1 MANNNYG
8 YVLNKSQ
15 IQSQLLNRGAYKS
28 ALSQLGRQASTEVG
42 QAFQQYADTI
52 EAAYVTSSQNKN
64 FVSASPMFSGYK
76 RELESD
82 IDTQLDQIYKQAS
95 AAYQQNLSTIAEQYA
110 KGASE
115 VVSDATKQTD
125 LANKYWQAHL
135 DYYNKYLREE
145 LLNSN
150 LAGVALTD
158 MIERAKFGDVSPYE
172 NYIQNWFTEDEEGS
186 RMKTVDELL
195 TNMTERDAEGN
206 LVFNEDT
213 VKFLQMLEDVDTD
226 DILRRSIGS
235 EYKSFSDWLREN
247 NYDVYEWAAS
257 DQGVGFGSGFNLFRE
272 LADMPENTQFRSYQS
287 FTEMPENKQKRFI
300 DENKDNLLKTLEV
313 SESVQKDVDKLW
325 SNIFYANQKNSDY
338 ITVPE
343 GYQSEIYDYYREYF
357 DKHPTKL
364 SDLDKDS
371 IKKLKDEVAKY
382 SIKNNIEN
390 LAKQLYGSDYSES
403 DIEFL
408 KKELGL

>member
-145 LLNSN
+145 LSNSN

-390 LAKQLYGSDYSES
+390 LAKQLYSSDYSES